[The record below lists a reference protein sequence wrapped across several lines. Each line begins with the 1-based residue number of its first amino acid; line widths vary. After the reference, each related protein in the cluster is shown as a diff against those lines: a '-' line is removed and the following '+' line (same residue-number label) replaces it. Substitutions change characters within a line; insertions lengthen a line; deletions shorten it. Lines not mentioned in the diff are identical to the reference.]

1 MKASYQLSP
10 APVLLIVL
18 LLSTFAQ
25 QARPP
30 EPLLATVNIVHHDL
44 SVAYTNTAEALRKS
58 QLTDARA
65 YLAGVLCGFHRAL
78 APYQLAVDILTRNYG
93 PRFTTLG
100 VVYALRAQTLD
111 YIGDHAQAL
120 CDYHH
125 ALSLLKHAPGR
136 DTPAYLTVQLA
147 YGRSL
152 RKCGSNQEASHLE
165 QVAKAYPAN
174 VRIQQCAGCTISA
187 ESSR

>member
-10 APVLLIVL
+10 APFLLIVL

-44 SVAYTNTAEALRKS
+44 SVAYTNTAEVLRKP
-58 QLTDARA
+58 QLTNAKTYA
-65 YLAGVLCGFHRAL
+65 AGAVCGFHRAL

-93 PRFTTLG
+93 PRFVAMG
-100 VVYALRAQTLD
+100 VGYALRAQTLD
-111 YIGDHAQAL
+111 YIGHHAQAL
-120 CDYHH
+120 SDYQH
-125 ALSLLKHAPGR
+125 ALSLLKHDPGR

-152 RKCGSNQEASHLE
+152 HKCGLNQEASHLE
-165 QVAKAYPAN
+165 QVAKASPAN